1 MVKRHM
7 KRISSPRS
15 WPIKRKRTVFVTRPA
30 PGAHPYNLGL
40 PINLV
45 FKEIL
50 NIAKTTKEVKNIMH
64 NQKILIDGKDK
75 KDYRALIGLMDIL
88 SLPALNKHYQVL
100 LNNKGKLVFKEISD
114 KESKLKTCKITG
126 KTLLKGNKM
135 QLNLHD
141 GKNQIVDKID
151 YNRGDSIILEIPGNM
166 VKDHLKLEKGAFVF
180 LIGGK
185 HVGEHGVI
193 QSIDG
198 NTVTFKS
205 DKNETFE
212 TLKKYLF
219 VLKK

>member
-1 MVKRHM
+1 M